1 MLAIGRRLVYKP
13 YVMASRLRILCF
25 LMGLAAV
32 FQAVPVAAVDI
43 AGMRSWTAPDSTRVV
58 FDLSGQADYRYFVLE
73 RPWRLVID
81 FKDGR
86 LKDRLALP
94 DGGPGLIRRVR
105 SSRRHDHDL
114 RVVFDLRAR
123 PEIKAFQLPPTAAY
137 GHRFVV
143 DLRLPA
149 KGDKAAGARPSPAGS
164 RASRPRDVVVAIDAG
179 HGGEDPGAS
188 GHRGIRE
195 KDVVLAIA
203 RRLARRIDRAP
214 GMRAVLIRDG
224 DYYISLRER
233 TRRAR
238 KARADLFVSIHA
250 DSFRS
255 RRARGASIYILSPNG
270 ATDEMSRWL
279 AERENGA
286 DLIGGVSLDDKDDM
300 LASVLL
306 DLSQNAAIDAS
317 YEAASDVLKAF
328 RPVLRLHK
336 REVQRA
342 GFVVLKSPD
351 IPSMLV
357 ETAFITNPDDERR
370 LSSPREQGRI
380 AEALYKGIRR
390 FFIHR
395 PPAGTLFAARQHI
408 IGPGDTLSEIAAQ
421 YHVSIARLRSANGL
435 KGDRIRVGQV
445 IRIPALNSD
454 G

>member
-1 MLAIGRRLVYKP
+1 
-13 YVMASRLRILCF
+13 
-25 LMGLAAV
+25 MGLAAV
-32 FQAVPVAAVDI
+32 FQALPVYAVEI
-43 AGMRSWTAPDSTRVV
+43 AGMRSWTAPDNTRIV
-58 FDLSGQADYRYFVLE
+58 FDLSGRADYRYFVLE
-73 RPWRLVID
+73 RPWRLVVD
-81 FKDGR
+81 FKDSR
-86 LKDRLALP
+86 LKGRLALS
-94 DGGPGLIRRVR
+94 DGGLIRRVR
-105 SSRRHDHDL
+105 SSRRRDHDL

-137 GHRFVV
+137 GHRFVI
-143 DLRLPA
+143 DMRLPTKGA
-149 KGDKAAGARPSPAGS
+149 KAVKGQASSPLKATP
-164 RASRPRDVVVAIDAG
+164 SRPRDVVVAIDAG
-179 HGGEDPGAS
+179 HGGEDPGAT
-188 GHRGIRE
+188 GHHGIRE

-214 GMRAVLIRDG
+214 GMHAVLIRDG

-233 TRRAR
+233 TQRAR
-238 KARADLFVSIHA
+238 KAHADLFVSIHA

-270 ATDEMSRWL
+270 ATDEMARWL

-286 DLIGGVSLDDKDDM
+286 DLIGGISLEDKDDM

-306 DLSQNAAIDAS
+306 DLSQNAAIEAS

-336 REVQRA
+336 KEVQRA

-351 IPSMLV
+351 VPSMLV
-357 ETAFITNPDDERR
+357 ETAFITNPEDERR
-370 LSSPREQGRI
+370 LNSSREQERI
-380 AEALYKGIRR
+380 AKALYKGVRR
-390 FFIHR
+390 FFMHR

-421 YHVSIARLRSANGL
+421 YHVSIARLRTANGL

-445 IRIPALNSD
+445 IRIPTLNSD

>member
-1 MLAIGRRLVYKP
+1 
-13 YVMASRLRILCF
+13 
-25 LMGLAAV
+25 MGLAVV
-32 FQAVPVAAVDI
+32 FQALPVHAVEI
-43 AGMRSWTAPDSTRVV
+43 AGMRSWTAPDSTRIV
-58 FDLSGQADYRYFVLE
+58 FDLSDRAEYRYFVLE

-81 FKDGR
+81 FKNGR
-86 LKDRLALP
+86 LKGRLALP
-94 DGGPGLIRRVR
+94 GGGLIRRVR
-105 SSRRHDHDL
+105 SSRRHSHDL
-114 RVVFDLRAR
+114 RVVFDLKAR

-137 GHRFVV
+137 GHRFVI
-143 DLRLPA
+143 DLNLPKKAVKAA
-149 KGDKAAGARPSPAGS
+149 KGPSSSRIKGPPARL
-164 RASRPRDVVVAIDAG
+164 RDVVVAIDAG
-179 HGGEDPGAS
+179 HGGEDPGAT
-188 GHRGIRE
+188 GRHGIHE

-214 GMRAVLIRDG
+214 GMRAFLIRDG

-238 KARADLFVSIHA
+238 KAHADLFVSIHA

-255 RRARGASIYILSPNG
+255 RRVRGASVYILSPNG
-270 ATDEMSRWL
+270 ATDEMSRLL

-286 DLIGGVSLDDKDDM
+286 DLIGGISLEDKDDM

-306 DLSQNAAIDAS
+306 DLSQNAAIEAS
-317 YEAASDVLKAF
+317 YEAASDVIKAF

-336 REVQRA
+336 KEVQRA

-351 IPSMLV
+351 MPSMLV

-370 LSSPREQGRI
+370 LNSPREQERI
-380 AEALYKGIRR
+380 AGALFKGIHR
-390 FFIHR
+390 FFQQR
-395 PPAGTLFAARQHI
+395 PPERTLFAARQHI

-421 YHVSIARLRSANGL
+421 YHVSIGRLRTVNGL

-445 IRIPALNSD
+445 IRIPVLNSD

>member
-1 MLAIGRRLVYKP
+1 MRGRLK
-13 YVMASRLRILCF
+13 ILFF
-25 LMGLAAV
+25 LMGLAGV
-32 FQAVPVAAVDI
+32 FQAIPAHAVEI
-43 AGMRSWTAPDSTRVV
+43 AGMRSWAAPESVRVV
-58 FDLSGQADYRYFVLE
+58 FDLSGRVDYRLFVLE
-73 RPWRLVID
+73 SPWRLVID
-81 FKDGR
+81 FKDSELEGR
-86 LKDRLALP
+86 LAMP
-94 DGGPGLIRRVR
+94 PGAGGLIRRVR
-105 SSRRHDHDL
+105 SSRRHERDV
-114 RVVFDLRAR
+114 RVVFDLRER
-123 PEIKAFQLPPTAAY
+123 PEIESFQLPPTAAY

-143 DLRLPA
+143 DLRRRAPQAAAVEAPA
-149 KGDKAAGARPSPAGS
+149 APPD
-164 RASRPRDVVVAIDAG
+164 RPRDVVVAIDAG

-188 GHRGIRE
+188 GHRGVRE

-203 RRLARRIDRAP
+203 RRLARAVDDAP

-238 KARADLFVSIHA
+238 RARADLFISIHA

-270 ATDEMSRWL
+270 ATDEMARWL

-306 DLSQNAAIDAS
+306 DLSQNAAIEAS

-336 REVQRA
+336 KEVQRA

-370 LSSPREQGRI
+370 LNTPREQQRI
-380 AEALYKGIRR
+380 AEAIFKGIRR
-390 FFIHR
+390 FFTHR
-395 PPAGTLFAARQHI
+395 PPAGTLFASRRHI

-435 KGDRIRVGQV
+435 KSDRIRVGQV